1 VERNPR
7 KGRAQVIRKNL
18 IKRSRGM
25 VRGFLKGVSH
35 KEIKMMMLKVVQKR

>member
-7 KGRAQVIRKNL
+7 KRRAQVIRKNQ

-25 VRGFLKGVSH
+25 VRGLKRVSH
-35 KEIKMMMLKVVQKR
+35 KEIKMMMQKVVQKR